1 MGRPGQLEVVCV
13 GEALV
18 DFLPEQRGLA
28 VHQVERWVRCS
39 GGSPANVAVGVAR
52 LGGKSA
58 MVGAVGQDDFGTF
71 LRESLAREGVDV
83 SRLRPTGEGK
93 TGLVFIS
100 LSETGERSFSFY
112 RTRAAELFLGEQ
124 DVDEGFLGSARA
136 VHFGTNSLLFR
147 EAQRAVLRMAR
158 SARAADR
165 IVSCDPNLRLHLWT
179 DPAELKA
186 LIGLIL
192 PSATVVKL
200 SEDELEF
207 VTGTTEPEA
216 ALAVL
221 RSAGVPLPVITLG
234 ERGATFLWQDR
245 QVWVS
250 APKTDCVDA
259 TGAGDGF
266 MAGLLFGLTR
276 LYPDAPSLQRA
287 TVGELRELV
296 SFACTVG
303 ARVVEKVGA
312 VGGLPMRADVERALP
327 GFLRAAASDDGV
339 P

>member
-1 MGRPGQLEVVCV
+1 MGTSGHPEVVCV

-52 LGGKSA
+52 LGGRSA

-83 SRLRPTGEGK
+83 SRLRPTADGK

-112 RTRAAELFLGEQ
+112 RTRAAELFLGER
-124 DVDEGFLGSARA
+124 DVDEAYLGSARA

-147 EAQRAVLRMAR
+147 EAQRAVVRMVR

-200 SEDELEF
+200 SEDELSF
-207 VTGTTEPEA
+207 VTGTADPA
-216 ALAVL
+216 DALLAL
-221 RSAGVPLPVITLG
+221 RRAGVPLPIVTLG
-234 ERGATFLWQDR
+234 DRGATFLWQDR
-245 QVWVS
+245 QVSVS
-250 APKTDCVDA
+250 SPSAVCVDA

-266 MAGLLFGLTR
+266 MAGLLFGLAR
-276 LYPDAPSLQRA
+276 LYPDASSLQRA

-303 ARVVEKVGA
+303 ARVVGKIGA
-312 VGGLPMRADVERALP
+312 VGGLPMRAEVEGALP
-327 GFLRAAASDDGV
+327 GFLREASARE

>member
-1 MGRPGQLEVVCV
+1 MAGPDVVCV

-18 DFLPEQRGLA
+18 DFLPERKGLP
-28 VHQVERWVRCS
+28 VHQVESWVRCS

-52 LGGKSA
+52 LGGLSA
-58 MVGAVGQDDFGTF
+58 MVGAVGQDEFGEF
-71 LRESLAREGVDV
+71 LRESLAQEGVDV
-83 SRLRPTGEGK
+83 HRLRRTDEGK

-100 LSETGERSFSFY
+100 LSETGERQFAFY

-124 DVDEGFLGSARA
+124 DVDEAFLGSARA

-147 EAQRAVLRMAR
+147 EAQRASVRMVR
-158 SARAADR
+158 SARAQGR
-165 IVSCDPNLRLHLWT
+165 IVSCDPNLRLHLWR

-200 SEDELEF
+200 SEEEIEF
-207 VTGTTEPEA
+207 VTGAKEPQG

-221 RSAGVPLPVITLG
+221 RSAGVPLPIVTLG
-234 ERGATFLWQDR
+234 AAGATFLWQDR
-245 QVWVS
+245 QVWVE
-250 APKTDCVDA
+250 APRAECVDA

-276 LYPDAPSLQRA
+276 SFADAQAMESA

-296 SFACTVG
+296 AFACRIG
-303 ARVVEKVGA
+303 ARVVERVGA
-312 VGGLPMRADVERALP
+312 VSGLPFARDLQGLFP
-327 GFLRAAASDDGV
+327 KHL
-339 P
+339 